1 MRGFDAPTPVDA
13 LIPRIKAH
21 GYGFVVRYMSYNQH
35 KNLSPG
41 EARKLSA
48 AGLDL
53 VAVFEA
59 RGNVIDNF
67 TSEQGAKDAAQALHL
82 ASQIGQ
88 PEGSAIYFAVD
99 LDATAH
105 QIIVAIMPYFA
116 AVKKGICGKHRV
128 GVYGS
133 GLVCDSLRKAD
144 LAELFMLA
152 CASGW
157 QGTKTFTGAHLRQ
170 SLPTGRDGFGFQVDP
185 DEAMTADF
193 GQFRVPA

>member
-1 MRGFDAPTPVDA
+1 MKGFDAPTPVDA

-21 GYGFVVRYMSYNQH
+21 GYEFVVRYLSYNSR

-41 EARKLSA
+41 EAKKLSG

-67 TSEQGAKDAAQALHL
+67 TSEQGAKDAAQALQL
-82 ASQIGQ
+82 AAQIGQ

-116 AVKKGICGKHRV
+116 AVKKGVCGKHRV